1 MIQTVE
7 AEMAL
12 CWEARRG
19 RVAEEIEE
27 MWAAVEGRYALRD
40 YLRST
45 YREGLPDDWRR
56 YLRNDG
62 VADWYEVCV
71 LRD

>member
-7 AEMAL
+7 AEKAL
-12 CWEARRG
+12 CWETRRG
-19 RVAEEIEE
+19 HVAEEVEE
-27 MWAAVEGRYALRD
+27 MWAAKEGSYDLHD

-45 YREGLPDDWRR
+45 YRGGLPDDWKR
-56 YLRNDG
+56 YFRNDG